1 MTNNK
6 VRILKTGEVG
16 EILEVAGYGENKGT
30 ITVELPDGALRF
42 INKISELEII
52 QGGEREAH
60 RAVASDY
67 AKTQNQIGNPCEVKP
82 CYITICENG
91 EKR

>member
-1 MTNNK
+1 M
-6 VRILKTGEVG
+6 
-16 EILEVAGYGENKGT
+16 
-30 ITVELPDGALRF
+30 ELPDGALRF
-42 INKISELEII
+42 VNKISELEII